1 LKKRE
6 ERGEQEGA
14 LHFFYHGGEGRDD
27 RKSSVLR
34 VPRQF
39 PLVHLVKVGWRQSR
53 ALGSEVVG
61 LFGCAA
67 G

>member
-1 LKKRE
+1 VKRE
-6 ERGEQEGA
+6 ESKKRDCIA
-14 LHFFYHGGEGRDD
+14 FITGGGRW

-39 PLVHLVKVGWRQSR
+39 PLVHLVKVGWRQSS
-53 ALGSEVVG
+53 ALGSEVGG
-61 LFGCAA
+61 LFGCEA